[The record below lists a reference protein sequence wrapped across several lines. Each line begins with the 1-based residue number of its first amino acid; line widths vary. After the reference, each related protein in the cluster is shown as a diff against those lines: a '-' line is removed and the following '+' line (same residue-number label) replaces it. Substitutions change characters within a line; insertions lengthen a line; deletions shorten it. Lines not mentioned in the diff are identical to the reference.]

1 MSRTRASRTARADR
15 RSRVSRTTP
24 AGRTTRAARS
34 GRSGSGL
41 LAGGLLG
48 ELALLGVVL
57 LVALLAGPGASPASA
72 ATPSA
77 ATPPAAC
84 PQGLGIGLADVPSGT
99 SDPRAQNYIVDHVA
113 PGSTFNRRF
122 QVCNGT
128 ASAVTVQ
135 LYAAAAQ
142 INGGGFNVLAGRAT
156 NELSQWI
163 TISPS
168 QATLAPGA
176 RLIATATFT
185 VPRSAVAGERYT
197 ALLAELPAT
206 SGPTGVRLLQREGV
220 RVYLDAGPGGDPVT
234 DFAVDSLQAQRR
246 ADGTTAVLAVVHN
259 TGRRA
264 VDLHGSLQLADGPGG
279 LNAGP
284 FAAQLGT
291 TLKPGDSAPVTFVL
305 DKAITGGPW
314 HAVVDLVSGQ
324 LDRKATGELS
334 FALQP
339 GALSAPVAAQPL
351 LPYQD
356 RNVLIPIA
364 AGLVVLL
371 LILLV
376 LLARGVITVSR
387 RDRTPAPL
395 S

>member
-1 MSRTRASRTARADR
+1 ML
-15 RSRVSRTTP
+15 
-24 AGRTTRAARS
+24 
-34 GRSGSGL
+34 GL
-41 LAGGLLG
+41 
-48 ELALLGVVL
+48 
-57 LVALLAGPGASPASA
+57 ALLAGLPGVVGPGAAFASA
-72 ATPSA
+72 AA
-77 ATPPAAC
+77 PPAPC
-84 PQGLGIGLADVPSGT
+84 PQGLGVGLADIPSQTG
-99 SDPRAQNYIVDHVA
+99 DPRAQDYIVDHVA
-113 PGSTFNRRF
+113 PGATFTRRF

-128 ASAVTVQ
+128 AAAVPVQ
-135 LYAAAAQ
+135 LYAAAAV
-142 INGGGFNVLAGRAT
+142 IAHGGFSVPEGRAS

-163 TISPS
+163 AISPS
-168 QATLAPGA
+168 QATIAPGE

-185 VPRSAVAGERYT
+185 VPRGAVAGERYA

-206 SGPTGVRLLQREGV
+206 AGPTGVRLLQREGV
-220 RVYLDAGPGGDPVT
+220 RVYLDAGPGGDPVS

-259 TGRRA
+259 TGHRA
-264 VDLHGSLQLADGPGG
+264 VDLHGSLQLSGGPGG
-279 LNAGP
+279 LSAGP

-324 LDRKATGELS
+324 LDRKATAALS
-334 FALQP
+334 FPLLA
-339 GALSAPVAAQPL
+339 GAASVPVPAQAL

-356 RNVLIPIA
+356 RKVLVPIA

-371 LILLV
+371 VVLLV
-376 LLARGVITVSR
+376 LLASRVISVPR
-387 RDRTPAPL
+387 RARPTAAL